1 MITVNGDWFALETA
15 NTGYYLGVR
24 GGLVENLHYGARVRV
39 ENSVPLREKTDIG
52 YGGDVVYRA
61 ESAPLSLE
69 HLCLELSPL
78 QKGDYRAQ
86 SLSLV
91 MPGGART
98 ADFSFVCARR
108 LEGSVPPEG
117 MPAARGGAETL
128 ALDFSTPEGVAVT
141 LFYTVYP
148 DCDVITRRL
157 CIKNGA
163 DAPVTLEKALS
174 YQLDLPGC
182 DYVLSTFPGA
192 WARERHEAC
201 VPLTPGAHVFGST
214 TGASSAF
221 CNPFFMLCAPDAT
234 EFNGDAYGFNLVYS
248 GSHMGCV
255 EVSPWGKTRVAAGIQ
270 PEGFAWT
277 LAPGERFET
286 PEAVL
291 TFSRA
296 GKNGMSA
303 NLHAFVQ
310 EHIVRGKW
318 AKKDRPVLLNNWEAT
333 YFDFNERKLLSL
345 AKDAAKLGAELFV
358 LDDGWFGA
366 RDNDAK
372 GLGDYTVNRKKLP
385 GGLAGLAEKVHALG
399 LLFGLW
405 FEPEMVNAD
414 SGLFRAHPDWIV
426 QTPGNVPARAAT
438 SMCWICAAPR
448 CRTISLR
455 T

>member
-303 NLHAFVQ
+303 TCM
-310 EHIVRGKW
+310 
-318 AKKDRPVLLNNWEAT
+318 LLC
-333 YFDFNERKLLSL
+333 RS
-345 AKDAAKLGAELFV
+345 
-358 LDDGWFGA
+358 
-366 RDNDAK
+366 
-372 GLGDYTVNRKKLP
+372 
-385 GGLAGLAEKVHALG
+385 
-399 LLFGLW
+399 
-405 FEPEMVNAD
+405 
-414 SGLFRAHPDWIV
+414 
-426 QTPGNVPARAAT
+426 T
-438 SMCWICAAPR
+438 SCAANGQKKTAP
-448 CRTISLR
+448 CC
-455 T
+455 

>member
-163 DAPVTLEKALS
+163 DAPVTLEKGAQLSAGPARLRLCALHIS
-174 YQLDLPGC
+174 GR
-182 DYVLSTFPGA
+182 VGA
-192 WARERHEAC
+192 GAPRSVRSAYARSAC
-201 VPLTPGAHVFGST
+201 VRQHHRCVVGILQPV
-214 TGASSAF
+214 
-221 CNPFFMLCAPDAT
+221 FMLCAPDAT

-248 GSHMGCV
+248 RSHMGCGG
-255 EVSPWGKTRVAAGIQ
+255 EPWGKR
-270 PEGFAWT
+270 AWPR
-277 LAPGERFET
+277 A
-286 PEAVL
+286 
-291 TFSRA
+291 FSPKA
-296 GKNGMSA
+296 
-303 NLHAFVQ
+303 LHG
-310 EHIVRGKW
+310 RW
-318 AKKDRPVLLNNWEAT
+318 RPVNGLKRPKPCSPSAGQ
-333 YFDFNERKLLSL
+333 
-345 AKDAAKLGAELFV
+345 AKMA
-358 LDDGWFGA
+358 
-366 RDNDAK
+366 
-372 GLGDYTVNRKKLP
+372 
-385 GGLAGLAEKVHALG
+385 
-399 LLFGLW
+399 
-405 FEPEMVNAD
+405 
-414 SGLFRAHPDWIV
+414 
-426 QTPGNVPARAAT
+426 
-438 SMCWICAAPR
+438 
-448 CRTISLR
+448 
-455 T
+455 

>member
-98 ADFSFVCARR
+98 ADFPLYAPAGWREVSRR
-108 LEGSVPPEG
+108 RACLRP
-117 MPAARGGAETL
+117 GAEQ
-128 ALDFSTPEGVAVT
+128 
-141 LFYTVYP
+141 
-148 DCDVITRRL
+148 RRWRWTFHAGGRGCHVVL
-157 CIKNGA
+157 YRVPGLRRHHAAPLYKNGA

-270 PEGFAWT
+270 P
-277 LAPGERFET
+277 
-286 PEAVL
+286 
-291 TFSRA
+291 
-296 GKNGMSA
+296 
-303 NLHAFVQ
+303 
-310 EHIVRGKW
+310 
-318 AKKDRPVLLNNWEAT
+318 
-333 YFDFNERKLLSL
+333 KLCM
-345 AKDAAKLGAELFV
+345 DA
-358 LDDGWFGA
+358 GA
-366 RDNDAK
+366 R
-372 GLGDYTVNRKKLP
+372 
-385 GGLAGLAEKVHALG
+385 
-399 LLFGLW
+399 
-405 FEPEMVNAD
+405 
-414 SGLFRAHPDWIV
+414 
-426 QTPGNVPARAAT
+426 
-438 SMCWICAAPR
+438 
-448 CRTISLR
+448 
-455 T
+455 

>member
-163 DAPVTLEKALS
+163 QLSAGPARLRLCALHISRRVGAGAPRSVRSA
-174 YQLDLPGC
+174 Y
-182 DYVLSTFPGA
+182 
-192 WARERHEAC
+192 ARSAC
-201 VPLTPGAHVFGST
+201 VRQHHRCVVGILQPVFHAVRAGR
-214 TGASSAF
+214 
-221 CNPFFMLCAPDAT
+221 D
-234 EFNGDAYGFNLVYS
+234 
-248 GSHMGCV
+248 
-255 EVSPWGKTRVAAGIQ
+255 GIQ
-270 PEGFAWT
+270 RRRIWLQPCLFREPYG
-277 LAPGERFET
+277 LCGGEPLGENARG
-286 PEAVL
+286 
-291 TFSRA
+291 R
-296 GKNGMSA
+296 GHSA
-303 NLHAFVQ
+303 RRLCM
-310 EHIVRGKW
+310 
-318 AKKDRPVLLNNWEAT
+318 
-333 YFDFNERKLLSL
+333 
-345 AKDAAKLGAELFV
+345 DA
-358 LDDGWFGA
+358 GA
-366 RDNDAK
+366 R
-372 GLGDYTVNRKKLP
+372 
-385 GGLAGLAEKVHALG
+385 
-399 LLFGLW
+399 
-405 FEPEMVNAD
+405 
-414 SGLFRAHPDWIV
+414 
-426 QTPGNVPARAAT
+426 
-438 SMCWICAAPR
+438 
-448 CRTISLR
+448 
-455 T
+455 

>member
-192 WARERHEAC
+192 GAPRSVRSAYARSAC
-201 VPLTPGAHVFGST
+201 VRQHHRCVVGILQPVFHAVRAGR
-214 TGASSAF
+214 
-221 CNPFFMLCAPDAT
+221 D
-234 EFNGDAYGFNLVYS
+234 
-248 GSHMGCV
+248 
-255 EVSPWGKTRVAAGIQ
+255 GIQ
-270 PEGFAWT
+270 RRRIWLQPCLFREPYG
-277 LAPGERFET
+277 LCGGEPLGENARG
-286 PEAVL
+286 
-291 TFSRA
+291 R
-296 GKNGMSA
+296 GHSA
-303 NLHAFVQ
+303 RRLCM
-310 EHIVRGKW
+310 
-318 AKKDRPVLLNNWEAT
+318 
-333 YFDFNERKLLSL
+333 
-345 AKDAAKLGAELFV
+345 DA
-358 LDDGWFGA
+358 GA
-366 RDNDAK
+366 R
-372 GLGDYTVNRKKLP
+372 
-385 GGLAGLAEKVHALG
+385 
-399 LLFGLW
+399 
-405 FEPEMVNAD
+405 
-414 SGLFRAHPDWIV
+414 
-426 QTPGNVPARAAT
+426 
-438 SMCWICAAPR
+438 
-448 CRTISLR
+448 
-455 T
+455 

>member
-174 YQLDLPGC
+174 YQLDLPG
-182 DYVLSTFPGA
+182 
-192 WARERHEAC
+192 
-201 VPLTPGAHVFGST
+201 
-214 TGASSAF
+214 
-221 CNPFFMLCAPDAT
+221 
-234 EFNGDAYGFNLVYS
+234 
-248 GSHMGCV
+248 
-255 EVSPWGKTRVAAGIQ
+255 
-270 PEGFAWT
+270 
-277 LAPGERFET
+277 
-286 PEAVL
+286 
-291 TFSRA
+291 
-296 GKNGMSA
+296 
-303 NLHAFVQ
+303 
-310 EHIVRGKW
+310 
-318 AKKDRPVLLNNWEAT
+318 
-333 YFDFNERKLLSL
+333 
-345 AKDAAKLGAELFV
+345 
-358 LDDGWFGA
+358 
-366 RDNDAK
+366 
-372 GLGDYTVNRKKLP
+372 
-385 GGLAGLAEKVHALG
+385 
-399 LLFGLW
+399 
-405 FEPEMVNAD
+405 
-414 SGLFRAHPDWIV
+414 
-426 QTPGNVPARAAT
+426 
-438 SMCWICAAPR
+438 
-448 CRTISLR
+448 
-455 T
+455 

>member
-182 DYVLSTFPGA
+182 APHFRARGRGSATKRAFRLRPERMCSAAPPVRRRHFATRFSCCARRTRRNSTATHMASTLFIPGA
-192 WARERHEAC
+192 IWAVWR
-201 VPLTPGAHVFGST
+201 
-214 TGASSAF
+214 
-221 CNPFFMLCAPDAT
+221 
-234 EFNGDAYGFNLVYS
+234 
-248 GSHMGCV
+248 
-255 EVSPWGKTRVAAGIQ
+255 
-270 PEGFAWT
+270 
-277 LAPGERFET
+277 
-286 PEAVL
+286 
-291 TFSRA
+291 
-296 GKNGMSA
+296 
-303 NLHAFVQ
+303 
-310 EHIVRGKW
+310 
-318 AKKDRPVLLNNWEAT
+318 
-333 YFDFNERKLLSL
+333 
-345 AKDAAKLGAELFV
+345 
-358 LDDGWFGA
+358 
-366 RDNDAK
+366 
-372 GLGDYTVNRKKLP
+372 
-385 GGLAGLAEKVHALG
+385 
-399 LLFGLW
+399 
-405 FEPEMVNAD
+405 
-414 SGLFRAHPDWIV
+414 
-426 QTPGNVPARAAT
+426 
-438 SMCWICAAPR
+438 
-448 CRTISLR
+448 
-455 T
+455 

>member
-52 YGGDVVYRA
+52 YGSDVVYRA

-98 ADFSFVCARR
+98 ADFPLYAPAGGGKCPAGGHACGPGRSRDAGAGLFHAGGRGCHVVLYRVPGLRRHHAAPLYKKRRRRACHAGKGAQLSAGPAR
-108 LEGSVPPEG
+108 L
-117 MPAARGGAETL
+117 
-128 ALDFSTPEGVAVT
+128 
-141 LFYTVYP
+141 
-148 DCDVITRRL
+148 RL
-157 CIKNGA
+157 C
-163 DAPVTLEKALS
+163 ALHIS
-174 YQLDLPGC
+174 GR
-182 DYVLSTFPGA
+182 V
-192 WARERHEAC
+192 ARERHEAC
-201 VPLTPGAHVFGST
+201 VPLTSRSACVRQH

-318 AKKDRPVLLNNWEAT
+318 AKKRPS
-333 YFDFNERKLLSL
+333 R
-345 AKDAAKLGAELFV
+345 AAEQLG
-358 LDDGWFGA
+358 G
-366 RDNDAK
+366 
-372 GLGDYTVNRKKLP
+372 
-385 GGLAGLAEKVHALG
+385 H
-399 LLFGLW
+399 
-405 FEPEMVNAD
+405 
-414 SGLFRAHPDWIV
+414 LFRF
-426 QTPGNVPARAAT
+426 
-438 SMCWICAAPR
+438 
-448 CRTISLR
+448 
-455 T
+455 

>member
-192 WARERHEAC
+192 WARERLRPERMCSAAPPVRRRHFATRFSC
-201 VPLTPGAHVFGST
+201 CARRTRRNSTATHMASTLFIPGAI
-214 TGASSAF
+214 
-221 CNPFFMLCAPDAT
+221 
-234 EFNGDAYGFNLVYS
+234 
-248 GSHMGCV
+248 
-255 EVSPWGKTRVAAGIQ
+255 W
-270 PEGFAWT
+270 
-277 LAPGERFET
+277 
-286 PEAVL
+286 AVW
-291 TFSRA
+291 R
-296 GKNGMSA
+296 
-303 NLHAFVQ
+303 
-310 EHIVRGKW
+310 
-318 AKKDRPVLLNNWEAT
+318 
-333 YFDFNERKLLSL
+333 
-345 AKDAAKLGAELFV
+345 
-358 LDDGWFGA
+358 
-366 RDNDAK
+366 
-372 GLGDYTVNRKKLP
+372 
-385 GGLAGLAEKVHALG
+385 
-399 LLFGLW
+399 
-405 FEPEMVNAD
+405 
-414 SGLFRAHPDWIV
+414 
-426 QTPGNVPARAAT
+426 
-438 SMCWICAAPR
+438 
-448 CRTISLR
+448 
-455 T
+455 

>member
-182 DYVLSTFPGA
+182 DYVLSIFPGA
-192 WARERHEAC
+192 WARSATKRAFRLRPERMCSAAPPVRRRHFATRFSC
-201 VPLTPGAHVFGST
+201 CARRTRRNSTATHMASTLFIPGAI
-214 TGASSAF
+214 
-221 CNPFFMLCAPDAT
+221 
-234 EFNGDAYGFNLVYS
+234 
-248 GSHMGCV
+248 
-255 EVSPWGKTRVAAGIQ
+255 W
-270 PEGFAWT
+270 
-277 LAPGERFET
+277 
-286 PEAVL
+286 AVW
-291 TFSRA
+291 R
-296 GKNGMSA
+296 
-303 NLHAFVQ
+303 
-310 EHIVRGKW
+310 
-318 AKKDRPVLLNNWEAT
+318 
-333 YFDFNERKLLSL
+333 
-345 AKDAAKLGAELFV
+345 
-358 LDDGWFGA
+358 
-366 RDNDAK
+366 
-372 GLGDYTVNRKKLP
+372 
-385 GGLAGLAEKVHALG
+385 
-399 LLFGLW
+399 
-405 FEPEMVNAD
+405 
-414 SGLFRAHPDWIV
+414 
-426 QTPGNVPARAAT
+426 
-438 SMCWICAAPR
+438 
-448 CRTISLR
+448 
-455 T
+455 

>member
-174 YQLDLPGC
+174 YQLDLPAAIMCSPHFRARGRGSATKRAFRLRPERMC
-182 DYVLSTFPGA
+182 SAAPPVLRRHFATRFSCCARRTRRNSTATHTASTLFIPGA
-192 WARERHEAC
+192 IWAVWR
-201 VPLTPGAHVFGST
+201 
-214 TGASSAF
+214 
-221 CNPFFMLCAPDAT
+221 
-234 EFNGDAYGFNLVYS
+234 
-248 GSHMGCV
+248 
-255 EVSPWGKTRVAAGIQ
+255 
-270 PEGFAWT
+270 
-277 LAPGERFET
+277 
-286 PEAVL
+286 
-291 TFSRA
+291 
-296 GKNGMSA
+296 
-303 NLHAFVQ
+303 
-310 EHIVRGKW
+310 
-318 AKKDRPVLLNNWEAT
+318 
-333 YFDFNERKLLSL
+333 
-345 AKDAAKLGAELFV
+345 
-358 LDDGWFGA
+358 
-366 RDNDAK
+366 
-372 GLGDYTVNRKKLP
+372 
-385 GGLAGLAEKVHALG
+385 
-399 LLFGLW
+399 
-405 FEPEMVNAD
+405 
-414 SGLFRAHPDWIV
+414 
-426 QTPGNVPARAAT
+426 
-438 SMCWICAAPR
+438 
-448 CRTISLR
+448 
-455 T
+455 